1 MVFIGRIAFML
12 FRGILWTIV
21 GMIYILVAEK
31 VLVKAIKMI
40 RRTNLDIVK
49 TTILKP
55 VAALRS

>member
-12 FRGILWTIV
+12 LRGILWTIV